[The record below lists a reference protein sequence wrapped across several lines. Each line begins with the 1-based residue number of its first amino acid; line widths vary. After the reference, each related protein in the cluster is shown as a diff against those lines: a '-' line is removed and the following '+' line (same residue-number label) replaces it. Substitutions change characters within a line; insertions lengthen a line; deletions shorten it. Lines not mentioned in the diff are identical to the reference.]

1 MIKFSDTVFTLK
13 AEERTRELADDA
25 LDHGHLAYAVLNLPF
40 DSEEEGDDPG
50 LPPGFLPPGFPPPG
64 LLAGGIGIQIGPVT
78 TVGQVLADMG
88 MAPGGNPPP

>member
-40 DSEEEGDDPG
+40 DSEEEGHDPG
-50 LPPGFLPPGFPPPG
+50 LPPGFLPPGFLPPG
-64 LLAGGIGIQIGPVT
+64 FRP
-78 TVGQVLADMG
+78 QVFWQVVLGSRLDQ
-88 MAPGGNPPP
+88 